1 MRRDGMKTKK
11 IGRRGRIWMAVICL
25 LLLLMA
31 AVYTVCLKPDGNEE
45 TYIYKETTVEYGDLV
60 QGIME
65 SGTVELLT
73 GTQDYDVVIDED
85 EEDDDDDDD
94 EDTRYL
100 KVEEVYVQQGQR
112 IREGDPLLKVTERS
126 VRSVRRYLRSSQAD
140 AQIALEELQN
150 EYEINQLSAKHDY
163 KSSVT
168 EASLAQL
175 KYDTDNA
182 QIALELQQIADSI
195 AVLRNEI
202 EQTEKDLADTWDD
215 YADLKEEYEKYQRRY
230 YERDKDNLY
239 EYVPLRTQYLD
250 AKQKYEDETENRQD
264 KREEMADKQQE
275 ILDKI
280 EEYQR
285 LAGQTERSQMT
296 SRQELESSTLAGEMA
311 EDVYTYSLKSL
322 EEDIAQAQKEL
333 ADLDDVMADFDVF
346 VGEGGIVYAESDGL
360 VTNVAYEAGDILRE
374 DSALI
379 TYVKEDDYVITIDVA
394 QEDVPYV
401 KVGDTVTIEFGA
413 YPDEIYEGVIRE
425 ITTTQVSENTATV
438 SYPVTVEIKGDTKE
452 LYGGMTGDVT
462 FVTDEADQVNYVS
475 KKAIVKDQG
484 KTYVYVKNDKD
495 EMVLQEVTTG
505 FTDGVNIQIIS
516 GLDRGDTVY
525 IASRVSAN
533 QSEEELKNES
543 SQTKQVEA
551 ESRRP

>member
-1 MRRDGMKTKK
+1 
-11 IGRRGRIWMAVICL
+11 
-25 LLLLMA
+25 MA

-94 EDTRYL
+94 DDEDTRYL

-140 AQIALEELQN
+140 AQIALE
-150 EYEINQLSAKHDY
+150 
-163 KSSVT
+163 
-168 EASLAQL
+168 
-175 KYDTDNA
+175 
-182 QIALELQQIADSI
+182 LQQIADSI

-230 YERDKDNLY
+230 YEWDKDNLY

-333 ADLDDVMADFDVF
+333 ADLDDVMADFDAF
-346 VGEGGIVYAESDGL
+346 VGEDGIVYAESDGI

>member
-1 MRRDGMKTKK
+1 
-11 IGRRGRIWMAVICL
+11 
-25 LLLLMA
+25 MA
-31 AVYTVCLKPDGNEE
+31 AVYTVCLKPDENEE

-73 GTQDYDVVIDED
+73 GTQDYDVIIDD
-85 EEDDDDDDD
+85 DEDDDDDDEDD

-112 IREGDPLLKVTERS
+112 IRVGDPLLKVTERS

-150 EYEINQLSAKHDY
+150 EYETNQVAAKHDY
-163 KSSVT
+163 ISSVT
-168 EASLAQL
+168 EASLAEL

-182 QIALELQQIADSI
+182 QITLELQQIADSI
-195 AVLRNEI
+195 AVLQNEI
-202 EQTEKDLADTWDD
+202 EQTEKDLADTWED

-230 YERDKDNLY
+230 YEWDRDNLY
-239 EYVPLRTQYLD
+239 EYVPLRTQYLE
-250 AKQKYEDETENRQD
+250 AKEKYEEETENRQD
-264 KREEMADKQQE
+264 QREEMADKQQE

-296 SRQELESSTLAGEMA
+296 ARQEFESSALAGEMA

-333 ADLDDVMADFDVF
+333 SDLDDVMADFDAF
-346 VGEGGIVYAESDGL
+346 VGEEGIVYAESDGL
-360 VTNVAYEAGDILRE
+360 VTDVSYEAGDILRE
-374 DSALI
+374 DSSLI

-401 KVGDTVTIEFGA
+401 KVGDSVTIEFSA
-413 YPDEIYEGVIRE
+413 YPDEIYDGVIKE

-438 SYPVTVEIKGDTKE
+438 SYPVTVEIRGDTTK

-462 FVTDEADQVNYVS
+462 FVTDEVDQVNYVS
-475 KKAIVKDQG
+475 KKAIVKEQG

-505 FTDGVNIQIIS
+505 FTDGVNIQIVS

-533 QSEEELKNES
+533 QSEEELKNEN
-543 SQTKQVEA
+543 SQTKQVEKQAGA
-551 ESRRP
+551 ESGRSQEDAPGE

>member
-1 MRRDGMKTKK
+1 
-11 IGRRGRIWMAVICL
+11 MAVICL

-85 EEDDDDDDD
+85 EEDDDDDDDDD

-163 KSSVT
+163 ISSVT

-230 YERDKDNLY
+230 YEWDKDNLY

-333 ADLDDVMADFDVF
+333 ADLDDVMADFDAF

>member
-1 MRRDGMKTKK
+1 
-11 IGRRGRIWMAVICL
+11 
-25 LLLLMA
+25 MA

-163 KSSVT
+163 ISSVT
-168 EASLAQL
+168 EAFLAQL

-230 YERDKDNLY
+230 YEWDKDNLY

-275 ILDKI
+275 ILD
-280 EEYQR
+280 
-285 LAGQTERSQMT
+285 
-296 SRQELESSTLAGEMA
+296 
-311 EDVYTYSLKSL
+311 
-322 EEDIAQAQKEL
+322 
-333 ADLDDVMADFDVF
+333 
-346 VGEGGIVYAESDGL
+346 
-360 VTNVAYEAGDILRE
+360 
-374 DSALI
+374 
-379 TYVKEDDYVITIDVA
+379 
-394 QEDVPYV
+394 
-401 KVGDTVTIEFGA
+401 
-413 YPDEIYEGVIRE
+413 
-425 ITTTQVSENTATV
+425 
-438 SYPVTVEIKGDTKE
+438 
-452 LYGGMTGDVT
+452 
-462 FVTDEADQVNYVS
+462 
-475 KKAIVKDQG
+475 
-484 KTYVYVKNDKD
+484 
-495 EMVLQEVTTG
+495 
-505 FTDGVNIQIIS
+505 
-516 GLDRGDTVY
+516 
-525 IASRVSAN
+525 
-533 QSEEELKNES
+533 
-543 SQTKQVEA
+543 
-551 ESRRP
+551 

>member
-1 MRRDGMKTKK
+1 
-11 IGRRGRIWMAVICL
+11 MAVICL

-94 EDTRYL
+94 DEDNRYL

-163 KSSVT
+163 ISSVT

-230 YERDKDNLY
+230 YEWDKDNLY

-333 ADLDDVMADFDVF
+333 ADLDDVMADFDAF

>member
-1 MRRDGMKTKK
+1 M
-11 IGRRGRIWMAVICL
+11 
-25 LLLLMA
+25 
-31 AVYTVCLKPDGNEE
+31 CLKPDANEE

-73 GTQDYDVVIDED
+73 GTQDYDVIIDED
-85 EEDDDDDDD
+85 EDDDDDDDDD

-112 IREGDPLLKVTERS
+112 IRAGDPLLKVTERS

-150 EYEINQLSAKHDY
+150 EYETNQVAAKHDY
-163 KSSVT
+163 ISSVT
-168 EASLAQL
+168 EASLAEL

-182 QIALELQQIADSI
+182 QITLELQEIADSI
-195 AVLRNEI
+195 AVLQNEI
-202 EQTEKDLADTWDD
+202 EQTEKDLADSWDD

-230 YERDKDNLY
+230 YEWDKDNLY

-264 KREEMADKQQE
+264 MREEMADKQQE
-275 ILDKI
+275 ILDKV

-296 SRQELESSTLAGEMA
+296 VRQELEASTLAGEMA
-311 EDVYTYSLKSL
+311 EDVYAYSLKSL
-322 EEDIAQAQKEL
+322 EEDIAQAQKDL
-333 ADLDDVMADFDVF
+333 ADLDDVMADFDAF
-346 VGEGGIVYAESDGL
+346 VGDDGIVYAESDGL

-394 QEDVPYV
+394 QEDVPYI
-401 KVGDTVTIEFGA
+401 KVGDAVTIEFGA
-413 YPDEIYEGVIRE
+413 YPDEIYDGVIKE

-475 KKAIVKDQG
+475 KKAIVKEQG
-484 KTYVYVKNDKD
+484 KSYVYVKNDKD

-516 GLDRGDTVY
+516 GLERGDTVY

-533 QSEEELKNES
+533 QSEEELKNEGS
-543 SQTKQVEA
+543 RSEE
-551 ESRRP
+551 ESKNESHNQDQGELKNESHNRDQGE

>member
-1 MRRDGMKTKK
+1 
-11 IGRRGRIWMAVICL
+11 
-25 LLLLMA
+25 MA

-85 EEDDDDDDD
+85 EEDDDDDDDDD

-163 KSSVT
+163 ISSVT

-230 YERDKDNLY
+230 YEWDKDNLY

-333 ADLDDVMADFDVF
+333 ADLDDVMADFDAF
-346 VGEGGIVYAESDGL
+346 VGEDGIVYAESDGL

>member
-1 MRRDGMKTKK
+1 MKTKK

-94 EDTRYL
+94 DEDTRYL

-163 KSSVT
+163 ISSVT

-182 QIALELQQIADSI
+182 QIAFELQQIADSI

-230 YERDKDNLY
+230 YEWDKDNLY

-333 ADLDDVMADFDVF
+333 ADLDDVMADFDAF
-346 VGEGGIVYAESDGL
+346 VGEDGIVYAESDGL

-394 QEDVPYV
+394 QEDMPYV

>member
-1 MRRDGMKTKK
+1 M
-11 IGRRGRIWMAVICL
+11 
-25 LLLLMA
+25 
-31 AVYTVCLKPDGNEE
+31 
-45 TYIYKETTVEYGDLV
+45 
-60 QGIME
+60 
-65 SGTVELLT
+65 
-73 GTQDYDVVIDED
+73 
-85 EEDDDDDDD
+85 
-94 EDTRYL
+94 
-100 KVEEVYVQQGQR
+100 EEVYVQQGQR

-163 KSSVT
+163 ISSVT

-230 YERDKDNLY
+230 YEWDKDNLY

-333 ADLDDVMADFDVF
+333 ADLDDVMADFDAF

-425 ITTTQVSENTATV
+425 ITTTQVS
-438 SYPVTVEIKGDTKE
+438 
-452 LYGGMTGDVT
+452 
-462 FVTDEADQVNYVS
+462 
-475 KKAIVKDQG
+475 
-484 KTYVYVKNDKD
+484 
-495 EMVLQEVTTG
+495 
-505 FTDGVNIQIIS
+505 
-516 GLDRGDTVY
+516 
-525 IASRVSAN
+525 
-533 QSEEELKNES
+533 
-543 SQTKQVEA
+543 
-551 ESRRP
+551 

>member
-1 MRRDGMKTKK
+1 M
-11 IGRRGRIWMAVICL
+11 
-25 LLLLMA
+25 
-31 AVYTVCLKPDGNEE
+31 YTVCLKPDANEE

-73 GTQDYDVVIDED
+73 GTQDYDVIIDED
-85 EEDDDDDDD
+85 EDDDDDDDDD

-112 IREGDPLLKVTERS
+112 IRAGDPLLKVTERS

-150 EYEINQLSAKHDY
+150 EYETNQVAAKHDY
-163 KSSVT
+163 ISSVT
-168 EASLAQL
+168 EASLAEL

-182 QIALELQQIADSI
+182 QITLELQEIADSI
-195 AVLRNEI
+195 AVLQNEI
-202 EQTEKDLADTWDD
+202 EQTEKDLADSWDD

-230 YERDKDNLY
+230 YEWDKDNLY

-264 KREEMADKQQE
+264 MREEMADKQQE
-275 ILDKI
+275 ILDKV

-296 SRQELESSTLAGEMA
+296 VRQELEASTLAGEMA
-311 EDVYTYSLKSL
+311 EDVYAYSLKSL
-322 EEDIAQAQKEL
+322 EEDIAQAQKDL
-333 ADLDDVMADFDVF
+333 ADLDDVMADFDAF
-346 VGEGGIVYAESDGL
+346 VGDDGIVYAESDGL

-394 QEDVPYV
+394 QEDVPYI
-401 KVGDTVTIEFGA
+401 KVGDAVTIEFGA
-413 YPDEIYEGVIRE
+413 YPDEIYDGVIKE

-475 KKAIVKDQG
+475 KKAIVKEQG
-484 KTYVYVKNDKD
+484 KSYVYVKNDKD

-516 GLDRGDTVY
+516 GLERGDTVY

-533 QSEEELKNES
+533 QSEEELKNEGS
-543 SQTKQVEA
+543 RSEE
-551 ESRRP
+551 ESKNESHNQDQGELKNESHNRDQGE

>member
-1 MRRDGMKTKK
+1 MKTKK

-94 EDTRYL
+94 DEDTRYL

-163 KSSVT
+163 ISSVT

-215 YADLKEEYEKYQRRY
+215 YVDLKEEYEKYQRRY
-230 YERDKDNLY
+230 YEWDKDNLY

-333 ADLDDVMADFDVF
+333 ADLDDVMADFDAF
-346 VGEGGIVYAESDGL
+346 VGEDGIVYAESDGL

-394 QEDVPYV
+394 QEDMPYV